1 MIFVAGT
8 MTFDPAIMDEFMRD
22 VAPLRRQ
29 TLTEEGCLHYSL
41 LVENASAG
49 LINVLEQWT
58 GDDTLLTH
66 LRQPWTGAFFAKY
79 GPQLKGATVQ
89 VYDIAGARP
98 LPEF

>member
-8 MTFDPAIMDEFMRD
+8 MTFDPAILEEFTRD
-22 VAPLRRQ
+22 VAAMRPKVVA
-29 TLTEEGCLHYSL
+29 EKGCLHYSL
-41 LVENASAG
+41 LIEDHDAG

-58 GDDTLLTH
+58 GDGALLGH
-66 LRQPWTGAFFAKY
+66 LRQPWVADFFSKY